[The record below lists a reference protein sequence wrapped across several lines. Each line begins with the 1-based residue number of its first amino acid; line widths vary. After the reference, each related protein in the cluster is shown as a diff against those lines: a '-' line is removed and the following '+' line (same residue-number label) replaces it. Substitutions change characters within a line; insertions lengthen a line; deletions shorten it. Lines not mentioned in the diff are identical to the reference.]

1 MKRLLGLLV
10 VTGLVIGCGAEYV
23 TDEVSSLRRE
33 VAELREQAATLLD
46 QGAPVA
52 ESNALLAE
60 ASNLLLASYDWRMIW
75 ILPAAFAGAILV
87 IFVSSFWDR
96 SVDTLDDDGTNRPAV
111 AE

>member
-10 VTGLVIGCGAEYV
+10 VTGLAIGCGAEYV

-60 ASNLLLASYDWRMIW
+60 ASNLLLASDNREEHFMAWKRRRSC
-75 ILPAAFAGAILV
+75 
-87 IFVSSFWDR
+87 SSAVR
-96 SVDTLDDDGTNRPAV
+96 SK
-111 AE
+111 